1 MSGANQVTPVGA
13 SGAVPVPAH
22 DEVRALGQ
30 HARSVEVP
38 DQRGILDRFLALGKL
53 LGAGFPV
60 HHPEWTRCSAKW
72 R

>member
-1 MSGANQVTPVGA
+1 M
-13 SGAVPVPAH
+13 
-22 DEVRALGQ
+22 RALGQ